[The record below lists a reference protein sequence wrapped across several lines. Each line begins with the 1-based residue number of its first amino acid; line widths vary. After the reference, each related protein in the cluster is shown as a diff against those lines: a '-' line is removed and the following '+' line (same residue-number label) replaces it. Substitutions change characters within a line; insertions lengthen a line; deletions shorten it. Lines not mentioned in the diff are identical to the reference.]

1 MTDSLKSSRPL
12 FSSILSNQYFLN
24 SIFFVLSFWVL
35 NQVAY
40 LYEVAENV
48 SVFYPPSG
56 FAMLLIYL
64 FGAKYLP
71 VYFIAIIIGGLP
83 QRDVLNYGLDML
95 APDLRQFFIYGT
107 AGLLLR
113 KKTFKEQVLDT
124 RFFHFFI
131 LTSIATALFSSAI
144 FIFKSLELNSL
155 FSLER
160 INSVASFFVGNLT
173 GALMAL
179 PIFVFYIY
187 FKSIGWRSLGS
198 DIKQNILK
206 PDKITALILLLFL
219 SFLVISMGR
228 FNEDFSNYYYF
239 IVIPIIWTSVKWG
252 LSIGLMYAFIGNI
265 FTLIIYV
272 IFGYSHY
279 GVLEL
284 QVMFSMSIIANLLI
298 GLVHEQRDLFYKDSM
313 HDGLTGL
320 ANMRLFKLLSLSMI
334 ARAFRNKEENAILFI
349 DIDGFKAINDSFGH
363 KAGDDLLQH
372 ISQLIRI
379 CIRDSDAIARFGGD
393 EFIIQLG
400 GNTSAKDAENVALNI
415 IESISNPFYF
425 DKGPTSVGASI
436 GIALYPRDGKDIETL
451 ISKADRAMY
460 VAKKNGKSSYRL
472 HSRL

>member
-1 MTDSLKSSRPL
+1 
-12 FSSILSNQYFLN
+12 
-24 SIFFVLSFWVL
+24 
-35 NQVAY
+35 
-40 LYEVAENV
+40 
-48 SVFYPPSG
+48 
-56 FAMLLIYL
+56 
-64 FGAKYLP
+64 
-71 VYFIAIIIGGLP
+71 
-83 QRDVLNYGLDML
+83 
-95 APDLRQFFIYGT
+95 
-107 AGLLLR
+107 
-113 KKTFKEQVLDT
+113 
-124 RFFHFFI
+124 
-131 LTSIATALFSSAI
+131 
-144 FIFKSLELNSL
+144 
-155 FSLER
+155 
-160 INSVASFFVGNLT
+160 
-173 GALMAL
+173 
-179 PIFVFYIY
+179 
-187 FKSIGWRSLGS
+187 
-198 DIKQNILK
+198 
-206 PDKITALILLLFL
+206 
-219 SFLVISMGR
+219 
-228 FNEDFSNYYYF
+228 
-239 IVIPIIWTSVKWG
+239 
-252 LSIGLMYAFIGNI
+252 MYAFIGNI